1 MNTNDGTMTRSIK
14 STFSQF
20 LSDKERGNGDT
31 EGSYRRNAKRELNRF
46 REWCAG
52 EKPDPVNAADD
63 GVWTGIRDGRRPVQ
77 FRDLSVIVFRQYA
90 RYLTEQDFAAST
102 VESYYRYVSN
112 WCGWAVTE
120 GYLDTQYATHADAT
134 ELIRNLDTSPEG
146 RQVWTPEQRTELC
159 RYVDKR
165 AHDALDEWG
174 ETDSRDGDGDAGGR
188 DQKASAR
195 FEAVK
200 RCRERLLVY
209 MLAYTGLRGSEF
221 LARSDDDRD
230 GRCGLLWER
239 VDADDNTL
247 RVFRKSQE
255 WEASPLPDTV
265 LPALTRYREL
275 LSPPEDW
282 PVFTTLHRPSLASHV
297 TDALSDAGYSTDE
310 IESIRAEKPDLLVAA
325 DHDLPAPKPLTT
337 DGARRIMKRL
347 CDDAAI
353 DVDGGT
359 HDYLAPHGGRRG
371 ISETIIRNRSFADA
385 ARFIDSTERVVRE
398 AYSHIEAGEQAS
410 MVDDVIDETDR

>member
-1 MNTNDGTMTRSIK
+1 MDMNDGTATRSIE

-20 LSDKERGNGDT
+20 LSDKERGGEQT
-31 EGSYRRNAKRELNRF
+31 EGAYRRNADRELERF
-46 REWCAG
+46 RTWCAG
-52 EKPDPVNAADD
+52 ETTDPVNAAED
-63 GVWTGIRDGRRPVQ
+63 GVWKGIRDGTRPVQ

-90 RYLTEQDFAAST
+90 RYLTQQDFAAST

-120 GYLDTQYATHADAT
+120 GYLDTQYATDPDAT

-146 RQVWTPEQRTELC
+146 RQVWSPEQRTELT

-165 AHDALDEWG
+165 AHDALDDWG
-174 ETDSRDGDGDAGGR
+174 DTDPLGPDETGR
-188 DQKASAR
+188 DPKETAR

-221 LARSDDDRD
+221 LSRSDDDRD
-230 GRCGLLWER
+230 GRCGLRWDR
-239 VDADDNTL
+239 VDAENNTL

-255 WEASPLPDTV
+255 WDDTALPETV
-265 LPALTRYREL
+265 VPALTRYKEL
-275 LSPPEDW
+275 LDPPEDW

-297 TDALSDAGYSTDE
+297 TDALSDAGYSDDE
-310 IESIRAEKPDLLVAA
+310 IDALRAEKPDLLVAA
-325 DHDLPAPKPLTT
+325 DEDLPAPTPFTT
-337 DGARRIMKRL
+337 SGARRMMKGL
-347 CDDAAI
+347 CDDAEI
-353 DVDGGT
+353 DVDGDT

-385 ARFIDSTERVVRE
+385 ARYIDSTERVVRE

-410 MVDDVIDETDR
+410 MVDDVIDESDT